1 MKKLLIK
8 SATCIV
14 GFICVLVIY
23 FLSIYEKRAT
33 TTEIMQSAT
42 LPIVNMVYQDTS
54 INVLQGYTTY
64 MDGKYMRDCITPLEE
79 DRTLGVNIKKYD
91 NVIATF

>member
-8 SATCIV
+8 IATCIV

-23 FLSIYEKRAT
+23 FLSIYEKRT
-33 TTEIMQSAT
+33 TSTEIMQSAT

-54 INVLQGYTTY
+54 INVLQGYTT
-64 MDGKYMRDCITPLEE
+64 
-79 DRTLGVNIKKYD
+79 
-91 NVIATF
+91 

>member
-8 SATCIV
+8 IATCIV

-42 LPIVNMVYQDTS
+42 LPMWSSVRF
-54 INVLQGYTTY
+54 
-64 MDGKYMRDCITPLEE
+64 MRAIPPLANWVCLL
-79 DRTLGVNIKKYD
+79 RR
-91 NVIATF
+91 AA